1 MRKFKKIYIE
11 ITNVCNLSCSFCP
24 ETLRKPEFIKIDAFS
39 KILDDIKPYGEYIYF
54 HIKGEPLLHPELETL
69 LDISFKKGFKVNL
82 TTNGT
87 LITKVKDVLLN
98 APALRQINISLH
110 SFDGNERTVNK
121 EEYINNVIEFSKE
134 AREKKII
141 TGLRLWNLNENNNTN
156 LKLNKNK
163 EILEIIEREFNL
175 QYKIEDKISECRGI
189 KISEYIYL
197 NQDYEFNWPALT
209 EDEDDGIGFCHGLR
223 NQIGILVDGTV
234 VPCCLDGN
242 GIIDLGNIN
251 NSSFSEIIESSRA
264 KDISEGFSNRR
275 AVEELCRKCGYRKRF
290 GR

>member
-24 ETLRKPEFIKIDAFS
+24 ETLRNPEFIKIDAFS

-69 LDISFKKGFKVNL
+69 LAISLKKGFKVNL

-87 LITKVKDVLLN
+87 LITKVKDILLN

-110 SFDGNERTVNK
+110 SFDGNEKTVNK

-163 EILEIIEREFNL
+163 EILEIIERGFNL

>member
-24 ETLRKPEFIKIDAFS
+24 ETLRKPEFIEIYAF
-39 KILDDIKPYGEYIYF
+39 KKVLDEIKPYGEHIYF

-69 LDISFKKGFKVNL
+69 LNLAYKKGFKVNL

-87 LITKVKDVLLN
+87 LISKVKDILLN
-98 APALRQINISLH
+98 SKSLRQINVSLH
-110 SFDGNERTVNK
+110 SFDGNEKSHNK
-121 EEYINNVIEFSKE
+121 EEYIKNIIEFSKE
-134 AREKKII
+134 TKEKNII
-141 TGLRLWNLNENNNTN
+141 TALRLWNLDENNNTN
-156 LKLNKNK
+156 IKLNRNK
-163 EILEIIEREFNL
+163 EILEIIEKDFNL

-189 KISEYIYL
+189 KIDEYIYL
-197 NQDYEFNWPALT
+197 NQDYEFSWPALT
-209 EDEDDGIGFCHGLR
+209 EQEDDGIGFCHGLR

-242 GIIDLGNIN
+242 GIIKLGNIHD
-251 NSSFSEIIESSRA
+251 NSFADIIESSRA
-264 KDISEGFSNRR
+264 KDIIEGFSNRK

>member
-69 LDISFKKGFKVNL
+69 LDISFEKGVKVNL

-87 LITKVKDVLLN
+87 LITKVKDILLN
-98 APALRQINISLH
+98 ASSLRQINISLH
-110 SFDGNERTVNK
+110 SFDGNEKAVNK

-264 KDISEGFSNRR
+264 KDITEGFSNRR